1 MSSAEVND
9 ILPPAL
15 CEAAQPALAVLDS
28 KIALQ
33 MQQYKFLMNWDLKLR
48 IAEAH
53 AITPS

>member
-1 MSSAEVND
+1 VND
-9 ILPPAL
+9 IVPSAL

-28 KIALQ
+28 KMALQ